1 MKETTAIVKRETVDV
16 VAERIRVFQD
26 NGEIHFPENYSP
38 ENALKSAWLTIQETK
53 DRNNKPALEVC
64 TKESIANALLSMVIQ
79 GLNPDKKQCYFII
92 YGDKLQ
98 LQRSYFGS
106 IAVAK
111 QVNEDIED
119 IIAEVIYTGDTFKTS
134 KKRSKTYILE
144 HEQDF
149 ENIDKANIAGAYA
162 TILYKDGTDESVVM
176 TIAQIHQAWKQSKM
190 QVFDDK
196 GKVKDTS
203 THGKFAEEMAKKT
216 VINRAAKMKIN
227 TSDDHNIVIKN
238 YRETEDALSEA
249 SAKEESDKWA
259 NKKVIESRAIEEVEP
274 EVVEDEEID
283 KEIDKETGE
292 ITGPDF

>member
-1 MKETTAIVKRETVDV
+1 MKETTALAKRETVDV
-16 VAERIRVFQD
+16 VAERIRVFRG
-26 NGEIHFPENYSP
+26 NGEIQFPENYSP

-53 DRNNKPALEVC
+53 DKNGKAALEVC

-79 GLNPDKKQCYFII
+79 GLNPDKKQCYFIV

-119 IIAEVIYTGDTFKTS
+119 IIAEVIYIGDNFKTS
-134 KKRSKTYILE
+134 KKRSRTFVLE

-190 QVFDDK
+190 GVFDDK
-196 GKVKDTS
+196 GKVKDAS

-259 NKKVIESRAIEEVEP
+259 NKKLIQAQEVEEVEAE
-274 EVVEDEEID
+274 EVVE
-283 KEIDKETGE
+283 KEPQKVDTETGE

>member
-1 MKETTAIVKRETVDV
+1 
-16 VAERIRVFQD
+16 
-26 NGEIHFPENYSP
+26 
-38 ENALKSAWLTIQETK
+38 
-53 DRNNKPALEVC
+53 
-64 TKESIANALLSMVIQ
+64 MVIQ
-79 GLNPDKKQCYFII
+79 GLNPDKKQCYFIV

-119 IIAEVIYTGDTFKTS
+119 IIAEVIYIGDNFKTS
-134 KKRSKTYILE
+134 KKRSRTFVLE

-176 TIAQIHQAWKQSKM
+176 TIAQTNHQAWKQSKM

-259 NKKVIESRAIEEVEP
+259 NKKLSSP
-274 EVVEDEEID
+274 P
-283 KEIDKETGE
+283 K
-292 ITGPDF
+292 

>member
-1 MKETTAIVKRETVDV
+1 MKETTALAKRETVDV

-26 NGEIHFPENYSP
+26 NGEIQFPENYSP

-53 DRNNKPALEVC
+53 DRNGKAALEVC

-79 GLNPDKKQCYFII
+79 GLNPDKKQCYFIV

-119 IIAEVIYTGDTFKTS
+119 IIAEVIYIGDNFKTS
-134 KKRSKTYILE
+134 KKRSRTFVLE

-238 YRETEDALSEA
+238 YCETEDALSEA
-249 SAKEESDKWA
+249 SAKEESDKRA
-259 NKKVIESRAIEEVEP
+259 NKKLIQAQEVEEVEAE
-274 EVVEDEEID
+274 EVTEEEPQ
-283 KEIDKETGE
+283 KVDKETGE

>member
-1 MKETTAIVKRETVDV
+1 MKETTALAKKETVDV

-26 NGEIHFPENYSP
+26 SGEIQFPENYLP

-53 DRNNKPALEVC
+53 DRNGKPALEVC
-64 TKESIANALLSMVIQ
+64 TKDSIANALLSMVIQ
-79 GLNPDKKQCYFII
+79 GLNPDKKQCYFIV

-119 IIAEVIYTGDTFKTS
+119 IIAEVIYTGDVFKTS

-190 QVFDDK
+190 GVFDDK

-227 TSDDHNIVIKN
+227 TSDDHNIVTKN
-238 YRETEDALSEA
+238 YRETEDTLSEA

-259 NKKVIESRAIEEVEP
+259 NKKVIESREVEEVEAEEVP
-274 EVVEDEEID
+274 EEEPQVV
-283 KEIDKETGE
+283 DKETGE
-292 ITGPDF
+292 ISEPTF

>member
-1 MKETTAIVKRETVDV
+1 MKETTALAKRETVDV

-26 NGEIHFPENYSP
+26 NGEIQFPENYSP

-53 DRNNKPALEVC
+53 DRNGKAALEVC

-79 GLNPDKKQCYFII
+79 GLNPDKKQCYFIV

-119 IIAEVIYTGDTFKTS
+119 IIAEVIYIGDNFKTS
-134 KKRSKTYILE
+134 KKRSRTFVLE

-259 NKKVIESRAIEEVEP
+259 NKKLIQAQEVEEIEAEEVSGEEP
-274 EVVEDEEID
+274 QKV
-283 KEIDKETGE
+283 DKETGE